1 MNKTIN
7 INLANMLFHMDEDAY
22 NKMQRYLESVKRS
35 FANTP
40 GSDEILADI
49 EARIAELF
57 HEKLENERQVI
68 TQKQVD
74 EVIAIMGQPEDYM
87 VDEDIFEDEPNTR
100 SSYSEP
106 RKSKKLYR
114 DTEHKYVAGVSSGL
128 AHYFN
133 IDPLW
138 VRLIWVL
145 LTIGSSGGFILIYG
159 LLWLLI
165 PEAVTTSQKLDMRGE
180 DINISNIERKVKEG
194 FDDVA
199 QKIKSVDYEGVGN
212 KVKSGGQ
219 SFFDTLGDIIMFFFK
234 IFGKFIGI
242 LLILIGAA
250 TIIGLFIGMITVGIA
265 DMVHVPGINMYH
277 IVDASDMS
285 IWLISLLGFFAIGIP
300 FFFLLYLGL
309 KILVN
314 NLKSIGSIAKFS
326 LLGLW
331 LISIILLIV
340 FGIKQ
345 ASARAFSESTV
356 TMENIHFPTTVD
368 TLEINLES
376 YNRKFRNKRKVEMG
390 NGVTISRNES
400 GEEVMVLD
408 DVSFYLE
415 KSKDTITRIEI
426 IKESDGSS
434 FEVAEKYA
442 EAINYSYKVENST
455 LYLQD
460 FLTTARENKMMN
472 QEVRINLY
480 IPEGTVLNYVN
491 DSDYRCWRFHIQND
505 RNLDACDIS
514 DYTWKM
520 GSDGELKCLE
530 CPEFVDEDDDD
541 DFDDDNNG
549 RNKIRI
555 NEGGIDIDIQEDGE
569 SFKMKIGEDGVQIKS
584 NENGSDGKNRIN
596 IDENG
601 IDIDIDDKRSEP
613 EDTNYKT

>member
-57 HEKLENERQVI
+57 HEKLDNERQVI

-87 VDEDIFEDEPNTR
+87 VDEDIFEDEPHTQKAQA
-100 SSYSEP
+100 EP

-114 DTEHKYVAGVSSGL
+114 DTDQKYVAGVSSGL

-199 QKIKSVDYEGVGN
+199 QKIKSVDYEDVGN
-212 KVKSGGQ
+212 KVKSGGK
-219 SFFDTLGDIIMFFFK
+219 SFFDTLGDIIMFCFK
-234 IFGKFIGI
+234 IFGKFIGV
-242 LLILIGAA
+242 LLVIIGAA

-285 IWLISLLGFFAIGIP
+285 IWVISLLGFFAIGIP

-331 LISIILLIV
+331 LISIIMLIV

-356 TMENIHFPTTVD
+356 STEHLYFPPATD

-376 YNRKFRNKRKVEMG
+376 YDRKFRNKRKVEMR
-390 NGVTISRNES
+390 NGLTITRNAS
-400 GEEVMVLD
+400 GEEVMVMD
-408 DVSFYLE
+408 EVSIYIE
-415 KSKDTITRIEI
+415 KSRDSLTKIEI

-442 EAINYSYKVENST
+442 EAINYDYKVDNNI

-460 FLTTARENKMMN
+460 FITTARKNKMMN
-472 QEVRINLY
+472 QGVRVNLY
-480 IPEGTVLNYVN
+480 IPEGTVVKYTT
-491 DSDYRCWRFHIQND
+491 DSDYRCHRFHIEND
-505 RNLDACDIS
+505 RNLDACEMGNYI
-514 DYTWKM
+514 WKM
-520 GSDGELKCLE
+520 GSDGEFKCQE
-530 CPEFVDEDDDD
+530 CPELIDEDED

-555 NEGGIDIDIQEDGE
+555 NEDGIDIDIQDDGE
-569 SFKMKIGEDGVQIKS
+569 SFKMKIGEDGVHINS
-584 NENGSDGKNRIN
+584 NDGGADGKNRIN

-601 IDIDIDDKRSEP
+601 INIDVDDNRPEP
-613 EDTNYKT
+613 EDSI